1 MKGHIM
7 RTTINVKDDL
17 LEALLERTMARSKTK
32 AIEMAIR
39 EYLDRKAMEDII
51 SLSGKIHIDP
61 DWEREGERELGE
73 YRNRG

>member
-1 MKGHIM
+1 M

-39 EYLDRKAMEDII
+39 EI
-51 SLSGKIHIDP
+51 P
-61 DWEREGERELGE
+61 
-73 YRNRG
+73 